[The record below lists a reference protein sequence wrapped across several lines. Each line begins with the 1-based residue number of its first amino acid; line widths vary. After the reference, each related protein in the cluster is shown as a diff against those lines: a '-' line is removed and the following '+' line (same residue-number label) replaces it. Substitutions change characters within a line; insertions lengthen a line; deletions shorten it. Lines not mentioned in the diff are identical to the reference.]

1 MECICQSLSLIMNFC
16 HSEQGNIS
24 APDPLWFDL
33 PRHLG
38 DRQSNPSFR
47 SHSQHFA
54 GSAAVT
60 QCSRPT
66 TGHHTWMRRRTR
78 TLGLRDALPQ
88 WGASSRG
95 PCHGRS
101 RSLIIEAGRFYLGCW
116 QNQGQSVKRRPIWRV
131 FFSSHN
137 PRTSGYQPSSHW
149 LYSYDLFSTLWFWS

>member
-1 MECICQSLSLIMNFC
+1 MECICQSLSLIINFC

-54 GSAAVT
+54 GSAAET

-66 TGHHTWMRRRTR
+66 TGCHTWMRRRMRTR
-78 TLGLRDALPQ
+78 GLRDSLPQ

-95 PCHGRS
+95 PGRGRS
-101 RSLIIEAGRFYLGCW
+101 GSLIIEAGWFYRGRW

-131 FFSSHN
+131 FFSSHH
-137 PRTSGYQPSSHW
+137 PGTGDYQPSSHW